1 MNITVVYQPA
11 AAKDQVFLHAWDQ
24 NGLVCHVPGAR
35 SQDGQSF
42 RFTITGTTQDQR
54 DVSFK
59 YQYPGESQE
68 WERDDF
74 IRTVPTLA
82 ATQLWTYDFSPRCLT
97 SDPGTEA
104 AFPSVTVH
112 AISQRRFLHGGLFV
126 WVPGTDTSLTVKESP
141 APGQDAVTTTFA
153 VPLDDRLRAGFH
165 FKLVGAGQQNDFQ
178 DFEPDSC
185 NRVWRPGDG
194 PEIWIKSGQVDVRP
208 QAIALVSIPVDFI
221 YPPALGTPR
230 LHIEDLVDD
239 YDATLDPAPPVV
251 LDENLSRAPY
261 VVQVYPGAIYNL
273 GWSTEPLGMARRFRI
288 PLDGSGG
295 PSVAVNGYDHW
306 LPQVPLSA
314 NGGLTLV
321 IHPNP
326 ASAFGQHVGIQCGIG
341 TADAHQ
347 TETATRQ
354 PDGTWIADFH
364 TLPGVPCWLA
374 LEGESRVDGPLD
386 FRRVFQ
392 TAAGATATLHTIDGV
407 GGLGINAPRAFRDVP
422 ASTRRSLMESV
433 YGRQML
439 AAGVF
444 DSWEM
449 PHGTST
455 LEGQTYFT
463 VRAPHAVSVSLLL
476 LGAPA
481 ADPRQVREVPMDLT
495 SDLRYWWCAVPNAQ
509 APHGTYY
516 RFAYRDG
523 SELLAPPL
531 GEALDP
537 ASRWASD
544 TGKLIVDAGSGLTQ
558 SWSRVVDRSVI
569 QQAFVGSAWRTPRW
583 EGLLIYELHVRR
595 FTQRNSIPGATTSDF
610 NQVAA
615 ELKGGYLDRLP
626 VSALE
631 FLPLHE
637 FPGSQSWGYNPSLFF
652 AIDSDYGGPEPFAAL
667 VRTCHDKGRAVVL
680 DVVFN
685 HMMESP
691 LQVLGHDVYVSGE
704 TAWGD
709 MVYYAHPAA
718 IEFFRQ
724 ALVYLWSNFQVD
736 GFRFDST
743 ETIINGHRADTSSA
757 PFILARGPDGK
768 LQTGA
773 GMGWE
778 FLGALR
784 RALRMAAD
792 AVGQPWP
799 YLVGENDPENT
810 GMTDPQNGVLDGQWH
825 FREMYALGGAA
836 YDTDDKAGDVRDGL
850 GSLDQP
856 FWRGVPYAESH
867 DSVSG
872 QNNQQRIVRRE
883 AWGFGRQM
891 AKAVGAVALLSRG
904 LPMLFMGEEAGEDRP
919 FPFDMTATDPAFV
932 LRLDDYEKP
941 GSEFANVL
949 MWFRHL
955 MGLRGNPDN
964 GLEADG
970 WQALGNGRK
979 TVAFSRADGR
989 FFVIATFGTPD
1000 TVQDLGWLN
1009 LPSGSAYKEIFNSTW
1024 PQYKVQTDPSVDN
1037 GGYSAQLRAGNLIHL
1052 PNIGAV
1058 VLERL

>member
-1 MNITVVYQPA
+1 MNINVVYQPVTA
-11 AAKDQVFLHAWDQ
+11 RDQVYLHGWDQ

-35 SQDGQSF
+35 SENGRSF
-42 RFTITGTTQDQR
+42 QFTITGATQDQR

-59 YQYPGESQE
+59 YNYPSESDE

-74 IRTVPTLA
+74 VRTVPTLS

-97 SDPGTEA
+97 TDPGTQA
-104 AFPSVTVH
+104 QFPTVTIH
-112 AISQRRFLHGGLFV
+112 AISQRRFLHGRLFV
-126 WVPGTDTSLTVKESP
+126 WVPGTNFSLMVNETQ
-141 APGQDAVTTTFA
+141 PGQNPATTTFV
-153 VPLDDRLRAGFH
+153 VPLDERMRGGFH
-165 FKLVGAGQQNDFQ
+165 FKLVGVGSQNDFR
-178 DFEPDSC
+178 DYEPDFS
-185 NRVWRPGDG
+185 NRVWRPSDG
-194 PEIWIKSGQVDVRP
+194 AEVWIKSGQVDLRP
-208 QAIALVSIPVDFI
+208 QTITILNIPIDFI
-221 YPPALGTPR
+221 YPPSLGTPR

-239 YDATLDPAPPVV
+239 YDATLDPAAPVPI
-251 LDENLSRAPY
+251 DQHLSRIRY
-261 VVQVYPGAIYNL
+261 TVSVYPAAIYNVS
-273 GWSTEPLGMARRFRI
+273 WSSEPPQMARRFRI

-295 PSVAVNGYDHW
+295 PSIAVNGYDHW
-306 LPQVPLSA
+306 LPQLPAST
-314 NGGLTLV
+314 NGRLNLV

-326 ASAFGQHVGIQCGIG
+326 ASTFGQTIQIASGVG
-341 TADAHQ
+341 TAAAHL

-354 PDGTWIADFH
+354 PDGTWTASFD
-364 TLPGVPCWLA
+364 TLPGVPCWFA
-374 LEGESRVDGPLD
+374 LPGEARGDGPLD
-386 FRRVFQ
+386 FRRLFQ
-392 TAAGATATLHTIDGV
+392 TTPAASITLHTIDGV
-407 GGLGINAPRAFRDVP
+407 GGVARNVPRPFRDVP
-422 ASTRRSLMESV
+422 AASRRALMESV
-433 YGRQML
+433 YGREML

-455 LEGQTYFT
+455 LDGQVYFT
-463 VRAPHAVSVSLLL
+463 VRAPHAVAMSLLL
-476 LGAPA
+476 LQMLET
-481 ADPRQVREVPMDLT
+481 DPRQVQEVPMELT
-495 SDLRYWWCAVPNAQ
+495 PDLRYWWCAVPRAQ
-509 APHGTYY
+509 AAHGAYY
-516 RFAYRDG
+516 RFAYHDG
-523 SELLAPPL
+523 TELLAPQL

-537 ASRWASD
+537 ASRWARD
-544 TGKLIVDAGSGLTQ
+544 GGRLIVDSGTGLTQ
-558 SWSRVVDRSVI
+558 SWSRVADRGIV
-569 QQAFVGSAWRTPRW
+569 QQAFAGSTWRTPGW
-583 EGLLIYELHVRR
+583 ESLLIYELHVRR
-595 FTQRNSIPGATTSDF
+595 FTQRNPLKGATPSDF
-610 NQVAA
+610 DQVAA
-615 ELKGGYLDRLP
+615 ELNGGYLQRLP
-626 VSALE
+626 VTALE

-637 FPGSQSWGYNPSLFF
+637 FPGSQSWGYNPSLFL

-667 VRTCHDKGRAVVL
+667 VRTCHDQGRAVLL

-691 LQVLGHDVYVSGE
+691 LQVLAHDVYVSGE

-724 ALVYLWSNFQVD
+724 ALVDLWSNFRLD

-757 PFILARGPDGK
+757 PYILARGPDGK
-768 LQTGA
+768 LRTGA
-773 GMGWE
+773 GKGWE

-784 RALRMAAD
+784 GALRMAAD
-792 AVGQPWP
+792 AVGRPWP

-810 GMTDPQNGVLDGQWH
+810 GMTDPQKGVLDGQWH

-836 YDTDDKAGDVRDGL
+836 YDRDDNAGDVRDGL
-850 GSLDQP
+850 ASLDQP
-856 FWRGVPYAESH
+856 LWREVPYAESH

-872 QNNQQRIVRRE
+872 QNNQQRIARRE

-919 FPFDMTATDPAFV
+919 FPLNMTATNPGFV

-949 MWFRHL
+949 TWFRHL
-955 MGLRGNPDN
+955 MALRGKPDN
-964 GLEADG
+964 GLRADG
-970 WQALGNGRK
+970 WQALGTGRK

-1009 LPSGSAYKEIFNSTW
+1009 LPSGSTYKEIFNSTW
-1024 PQYKVQTDPSVDN
+1024 PQYKVQTDPNVDN